1 MLKDHHS
8 NQQWRSAAAAV
19 FVQARSLEQ
28 ELCSDVQLHHALWV
42 CLEQL
47 QQDAAQDA
55 THATPLTAAVSS
67 SSSSGSLVVLARS
80 LLRHMELESL
90 TPATLTRPRRA
101 ASTDAAVLTLQ
112 EQQAILSGLLT
123 EQKVLASRLQALL
136 FDPTAAPV
144 VQLDAESK
152 AVLLAPL
159 QAYSTAA
166 APQAAAVAPP
176 AAPAAA
182 AGGAAACAV
191 DDELTEVQLD
201 MQLVS
206 AVLQQHPDPAVRA
219 EVYAAGL
226 LQRLDALLSA
236 WGDLAEVRLKIGR
249 WVHSGTRAQPLMSPA
264 YACSAGI
271 HPAAAGLSR

>member
-1 MLKDHHS
+1 MCGMLKDHHS

-42 CLEQL
+42 CLQQL
-47 QQDAAQDA
+47 QQDAATGA
-55 THATPLTAAVSS
+55 THATSLTAAVSS
-67 SSSSGSLVVLARS
+67 SSSGSLVLLARS

-159 QAYSTAA
+159 QAYSTPA

-182 AGGAAACAV
+182 AGGAACAV

-206 AVLQQHPDPAVRA
+206 AALQQHPDPAVRA

-226 LQRLDALLSA
+226 LQRLDALMSA

-249 WVHSGTRAQPLMSPA
+249 
-264 YACSAGI
+264 
-271 HPAAAGLSR
+271 